1 MQPVNN
7 LFRWLV
13 LVAVVIAA
21 GVAVRADENFR
32 ITPIVRDNQVLVS
45 FDVSDVYTPAVRD
58 AIASG
63 LTTTVTYELQL
74 RMEAWVDRT
83 IVSAIVSSSDHY
95 DNLTRKHTLSR
106 LVNGRVEESLV
117 TDEERVAKTWLTS
130 WTRLRLCDTAK
141 LDPARDYY
149 VRISARTRP
158 FAESLLGLTKSIT
171 GQAKFTF
178 IP

>member
-1 MQPVNN
+1 MSFSRCFV
-7 LFRWLV
+7 LAA
-13 LVAVVIAA
+13 LVASGASGVVL
-21 GVAVRADENFR
+21 RADESFR

-45 FDVSDVYTPAVRD
+45 FDVADVYTQAVRD

-63 LTTTVTYELQL
+63 LTTTITYELRL
-74 RMEAWVDRT
+74 RTVAWVDRT

-106 LVNGRVEESLV
+106 VVNGRVEETLV
-117 TDEERVAKTWLTS
+117 TDEERIAKTWLTS
-130 WTRLRLCDTAK
+130 WTRLPLCDTSR